1 MPGFGGFLGTEYPPS
16 LLCTFHMGGSMF
28 RNAFLIMLMLVALLV
43 GKSGPTPVM
52 NRIPVT
58 QVVLDEKQLTCLAKN
73 IFYEAPM
80 ESYRGKLAVATVT
93 MNRVRNK
100 QFPKTICGVVYQRN
114 SRGCQF
120 SWTCGP
126 RTRFDSTAYKL
137 SYQIAKEVL
146 TTNKQVVIL
155 KDAIYFHNTSI
166 QPNWKFAKPITQIGN
181 HIFYEPL

>member
-1 MPGFGGFLGTEYPPS
+1 
-16 LLCTFHMGGSMF
+16 MF
-28 RNAFLIMLMLVALLV
+28 RNAFLIVLMLVALLV
-43 GKSGPTPVM
+43 KDSGPDPVM
-52 NRIPVT
+52 NRIPVK

-93 MNRVRNK
+93 MNRVRHK

-126 RTRFDSTAYKL
+126 KAPFDSTVYKI
-137 SYQIAKEVL
+137 SYEIAKEVL

-155 KDAIYFHNTSI
+155 KNAMYFHNTSV
-166 QPNWKFAKPITQIGN
+166 QPNWTFAKPITQIGN

>member
-1 MPGFGGFLGTEYPPS
+1 
-16 LLCTFHMGGSMF
+16 MGGSMF
-28 RNAFLIMLMLVALLV
+28 RNAFLIVLMLLALLV
-43 GKSGPTPVM
+43 GDYHPVPVM
-52 NRIPVT
+52 ERKPISK
-58 QVVLDEKQLTCLAKN
+58 VVLDEKQLTCLAKN

-93 MNRVRNK
+93 MNRVRHK

-126 RTRFDSTAYKL
+126 KAPFDSTVYQV
-137 SYQIAKEVL
+137 SYEIAKEVL
-146 TTNKQVVIL
+146 TNNTHVVIL
-155 KDAIYFHNTSI
+155 KNAMYFHNTSVK
-166 QPNWKFAKPITQIGN
+166 PGWTFAKPITQIGN

>member
-1 MPGFGGFLGTEYPPS
+1 
-16 LLCTFHMGGSMF
+16 MF
-28 RNAFLIMLMLVALLV
+28 RNAFLIVLMLVALLV
-43 GKSGPTPVM
+43 KDSGPDPVM
-52 NRIPVT
+52 NRIPVK

-93 MNRVRNK
+93 MNRVRHK

-126 RTRFDSTAYKL
+126 KAPFDSTLYKI
-137 SYQIAKEVL
+137 SYEIAKEVL

-155 KDAIYFHNTSI
+155 RNAMYFHNTSV
-166 QPNWKFAKPITQIGN
+166 QPNWTFAKPITQIGN

>member
-1 MPGFGGFLGTEYPPS
+1 
-16 LLCTFHMGGSMF
+16 MF
-28 RNAFLIMLMLVALLV
+28 RNAFLIVLMLVALLV
-43 GKSGPTPVM
+43 KDSGPDPVM
-52 NRIPVT
+52 NRIPVK

-93 MNRVRNK
+93 MNRVRHK

-126 RTRFDSTAYKL
+126 KAPFDSTLYKI
-137 SYQIAKEVL
+137 SYEIAKEVL

-155 KDAIYFHNTSI
+155 KNAMYFHNTSV
-166 QPNWKFAKPITQIGN
+166 QPNWTFAKPITQIGN

>member
-1 MPGFGGFLGTEYPPS
+1 
-16 LLCTFHMGGSMF
+16 MF
-28 RNAFLIMLMLVALLV
+28 RNAFLIVLMLVALLV
-43 GKSGPTPVM
+43 KDSGPVPVM

-93 MNRVRNK
+93 MNRVRHK

-126 RTRFDSTAYKL
+126 KAPFDSTVYKI
-137 SYQIAKEVL
+137 SYEIAKEVL

-155 KDAIYFHNTSI
+155 KNAMYFHNTSV
-166 QPNWKFAKPITQIGN
+166 QPNWTFAKPITQIGN